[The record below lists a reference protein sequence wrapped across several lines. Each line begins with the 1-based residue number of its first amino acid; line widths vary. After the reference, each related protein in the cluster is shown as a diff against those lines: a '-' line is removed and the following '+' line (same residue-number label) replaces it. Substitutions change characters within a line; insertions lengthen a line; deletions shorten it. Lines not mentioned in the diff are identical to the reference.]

1 MKKILLT
8 LTAVISFTAFTQAQ
22 LLPTN
27 PLSGKKIKATVQEQ
41 LSTARFSHQFVAAQ
55 ARIAANYYP
64 DSMTLASWDST
75 TGQYNLQSIMQLQ
88 YANTADIS
96 RIDHSFDF
104 GIGNELLAR
113 ESMQWRSA
121 GELKSYLYQ
130 EVEAGV
136 LVDRLFFEMNYNAYG
151 HVTSRIYYVDMGG
164 QSRQTGHLSPFIGD
178 SLAYT
183 YNSQG
188 VITGL
193 TFYLMHPFFGN
204 GGWSPVT
211 RSSQIVYSASAEP
224 VSMLSE
230 AYDEQSQ
237 QFLSPQI
244 ITQMQWGFG
253 FGSWSK
259 VFGMTNPFAD
269 DLSVLP
275 QTELS
280 LIQPTEYLT
289 QINTASGLENYNRQ
303 FSASSQGLIT
313 DLEAESWDGSSWQP
327 ESRSAYNY
335 DQGKLSEIVY
345 YTPIPSGWQPVERY
359 TFDYNG
365 QLLMETTHAYDHG
378 GSWLI
383 DEGTRYAYSF
393 LNNKIESLETDIWS
407 ADSSRFLPNDKLSF
421 FYHPGST
428 ASVKN
433 EHLIKLKIWPNPA
446 TNLVNLEIEEKYRG
460 QNGQLTLINLQGQV
474 VKTYAL
480 TAYETQSEIQLP
492 LTELNTGLYLLQLQM
507 GDNQQTIRLLKNN

>member
-8 LTAVISFTAFTQAQ
+8 LSAGLCFTAAVQAQ
-22 LLPTN
+22 LLPAN
-27 PLSGKKIKATVQEQ
+27 PLAGKKIRNSVQEHV
-41 LSTARFSHQFVAAQ
+41 STGRFSHQWVASQ
-55 ARIAANYYP
+55 ARISANYYP
-64 DSMTLASWDST
+64 DSMTLSSWDST
-75 TGQYNLQSIMQLQ
+75 TGQYTLQSIMQLQ

-136 LVDRLFFEMNYNAYG
+136 LVDRLFFEMNYDVHGNL
-151 HVTSRIYYVDMGG
+151 TSRIYYVDMGG
-164 QSRQTGHLSPFIGD
+164 QSRQTAQLSPLIGD

-193 TFYLMHPFFGN
+193 TFYLIHPFYGN
-204 GGWSPVT
+204 GDWSPVT
-211 RSSQIVYSASAEP
+211 RSSQIVYSATAEP
-224 VSMLSE
+224 VSMVSE
-230 AYDEQSQ
+230 AYDAQSQ
-237 QFLSPQI
+237 QYMPPQI

-253 FGSWSK
+253 FGKWARA
-259 VFGMTNPFAD
+259 FGLNNPFAD
-269 DLSVLP
+269 DLAVLP
-275 QTELS
+275 QSDFS
-280 LIQPTEYLT
+280 LYQPTEYLT
-289 QINTASGLENYNRQ
+289 QINTLNGLENYNRQ
-303 FSASSQGLIT
+303 FSASSQGQIT

-327 ESRSAYNY
+327 ESRAAYSY
-335 DQGKLSEIVY
+335 EQGKLSEVIY
-345 YTPIPSGWQPVERY
+345 YTPIPSGWQPTERY

-365 QLLMETTHAYDHG
+365 PLLMESTHAYDNG

-383 DEGTRYAYSF
+383 DEGARYAYSF
-393 LNNKIESLETDIWS
+393 SNNKIETLETDIWS
-407 ADSSRFLPNDKLSF
+407 ADSSRFLPNDKLAF

-433 EHLIKLKIWPNPA
+433 ENLINLKVWPNPA
-446 TNLVNLEIEEKYRG
+446 VTQINLEIEEKFRG
-460 QNGQLTLINLQGQV
+460 QSGQLKLINLQGQI
-474 VKTYAL
+474 VKNYTL
-480 TAYETQSEIQLP
+480 TAADTQN
-492 LTELNTGLYLLQLQM
+492 ELNFGLSDVASGLYLLQLQM
-507 GDNQQTIRLLKNN
+507 GNHHQTIRLLKNN